1 MRVKQCRFILNTL
14 GQTLEKNNM
23 KVQPKIK
30 SELLINGA
38 LGDAN
43 PYTAE
48 ITLNKI
54 LNCKA
59 LKFLTRKFIKHEA
72 KHIEQFQIMARYFA
86 GISENINKG
95 LEQFKQLL
103 LEKFP
108 ECEYEKFNE
117 KFYKKTIKI
126 DGVIDKNHP
135 LFEKAKDYVKSFKEY
150 PDMSILDDIEVWYNK
165 GFKAML
171 KNRRAK
177 MKKYK
182 NNIFESEARQAS
194 KQK

>member
-1 MRVKQCRFILNTL
+1 MLVKQCRFMLNTL

-72 KHIEQFQIMARYFA
+72 KHIEQFQIMAR
-86 GISENINKG
+86 
-95 LEQFKQLL
+95 
-103 LEKFP
+103 
-108 ECEYEKFNE
+108 
-117 KFYKKTIKI
+117 
-126 DGVIDKNHP
+126 
-135 LFEKAKDYVKSFKEY
+135 
-150 PDMSILDDIEVWYNK
+150 
-165 GFKAML
+165 
-171 KNRRAK
+171 
-177 MKKYK
+177 
-182 NNIFESEARQAS
+182 
-194 KQK
+194 